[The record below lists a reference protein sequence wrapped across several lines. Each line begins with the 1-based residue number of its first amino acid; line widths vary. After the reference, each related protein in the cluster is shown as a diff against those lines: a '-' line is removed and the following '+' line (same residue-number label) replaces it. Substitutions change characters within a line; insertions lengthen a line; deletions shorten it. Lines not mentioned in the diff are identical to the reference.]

1 MVPQREVFWTQ
12 DKPDNF
18 PDDFVV
24 GTVVDSLE
32 IGLGVASDGH
42 EYPLERSGVAK
53 KWGPKNEWD
62 EACK

>member
-24 GTVVDSLE
+24 GIVVDSLE

-42 EYPLERSGVAK
+42 E
-53 KWGPKNEWD
+53 
-62 EACK
+62 